1 MTKAKYSGTFK
12 GHRFPRDVI
21 AYAVWA
27 YFRFALSL
35 RDVEDLLAERGVI
48 VSYEAIRA
56 WVAKF
61 GGQYAKAIRRDR
73 PAPCDKWHLDEVVIT
88 IRGTKH
94 WQWRA
99 VDSNGDMLDILVQS
113 RRGKA
118 AADRF
123 FRKLFKQYGVP
134 RVVITDK
141 LRSYG
146 AALKVLAPGIDHR
159 SHKGL
164 NNRAEVSHRPT
175 RRREKIFGR
184 FKSSRQAQCF
194 LAVHDQVQ
202 TVFRPR
208 RHTLSAA
215 SYRHARSDAHAIW
228 TDITREIS
236 AA

>member
-1 MTKAKYSGTFK
+1 M
-12 GHRFPRDVI
+12 
-21 AYAVWA
+21 
-27 YFRFALSL
+27 
-35 RDVEDLLAERGVI
+35 
-48 VSYEAIRA
+48 
-56 WVAKF
+56 
-61 GGQYAKAIRRDR
+61 
-73 PAPCDKWHLDEVVIT
+73 
-88 IRGTKH
+88 KH
-94 WQWRA
+94 WLWRA
-99 VDSNGDMLDILVQS
+99 VDSNGDVLDILVQS
-113 RRGKA
+113 RRNKA

-123 FRKLFKQYGVP
+123 FRKLFKQYGQP

-146 AALKVLAPGIDHR
+146 AALKALAPGIDHR

-184 FKSSRQAQCF
+184 FKSPRQAQRF

-215 SYRHARSDAHAIW
+215 SYRHARSDAHI
-228 TDITREIS
+228 DLG
-236 AA
+236 